1 MAFDYFGS
9 IEIHTGKC
17 SQKKELGCY
26 FDVLFRYT
34 SNPCTYI
41 LYIDL
46 DMGFFIGK
54 SLYLDQYIIQLS
66 MKIMNMIIYTR

>member
-1 MAFDYFGS
+1 MDRSKYTQVNVA
-9 IEIHTGKC
+9 KK
-17 SQKKELGCY
+17 KKELGCY

-54 SLYLDQYIIQLS
+54 SLYPYTIQFS
-66 MKIMNMIIYTR
+66 MKIMNMIIYTI